1 MTRELLN
8 TLFVLTP
15 HAFVRL
21 HGDAVKVTADGET
34 RLTVPLHHLG
44 AIHLFGAASA
54 SLPLLAR
61 CAADGRTVCSFD
73 TSGRF
78 QFRVVGPVCGNVLLR
93 QAQYEVHRKEL
104 SATPIAR
111 AFVAGKIRNAR
122 QILLRFARD
131 SKDPESVA
139 RLRQAAEEM
148 ASLLL
153 SLPGQPDRDGVR
165 GVEGQAAAVWF
176 AHFPELI
183 TAPTAHFS
191 FATRTR
197 RPPRD
202 RVNALLSF
210 LYALLTADCEAA
222 CEGVGLDPQ
231 FGFLH
236 AVRPGRP
243 ALALDLME
251 EFRPVLVDRLALNL
265 MNRKQIRPEHF
276 EERQPDTPAIAE
288 ELTAVPFAPVG
299 AVLLNDVGRKT
310 VLAAYHE
317 RKQEEAIHP
326 FLKDKVPLGLLPHLQ
341 ARLLARHL
349 RGDLADYVPYLMA

>member
-21 HGDAVKVTADGET
+21 HGEAVKVTADGAT
-34 RLTVPLHHLG
+34 HLTVPLHHLG
-44 AIHLFGAASA
+44 ALYFFGTASA

-61 CAADGRTVCSFD
+61 CAADGRAVSSFD
-73 TSGRF
+73 DRGRF
-78 QFRVVGPVCGNVLLR
+78 QFRIVGPVCGNVLLR
-93 QAQYEVHRKEL
+93 QAQYEAHRSEVL
-104 SATPIAR
+104 ATAIAR

-122 QILLRFARD
+122 QILVRLARD
-131 SKDPESVA
+131 SKNELTA
-139 RLRQAAEEM
+139 QRLRQMGDVLAQ
-148 ASLLL
+148 LLV
-153 SLPGQPDRDGVR
+153 SLPEQPNCDGVR

-176 AHFPELI
+176 AVLPDLI
-183 TAPTAHFS
+183 TGPSSDFS
-191 FATRTR
+191 FVTRTR

-210 LYALLTADCEAA
+210 LYALLTAECESA

-236 AVRPGRP
+236 VVRPGRP

-251 EFRPVLVDRLALNL
+251 EFRPVLCDRLALNL
-265 MNRKQIRPEHF
+265 INRRQIRPEHF
-276 EERQPDTPAIAE
+276 EERLPCADVAE
-288 ELTAVPFAPVG
+288 G
-299 AVLLNDVGRKT
+299 AVLLNEAGRKL
-310 VLAAYHE
+310 VLGAYNE
-317 RKQEEAIHP
+317 RKNEETIHP
-326 FLKDKVPLGLLPHLQ
+326 FLKDKTPLGLLPHLQ

-349 RGDLADYVPYLMA
+349 RGDLPDYVPYLTAL